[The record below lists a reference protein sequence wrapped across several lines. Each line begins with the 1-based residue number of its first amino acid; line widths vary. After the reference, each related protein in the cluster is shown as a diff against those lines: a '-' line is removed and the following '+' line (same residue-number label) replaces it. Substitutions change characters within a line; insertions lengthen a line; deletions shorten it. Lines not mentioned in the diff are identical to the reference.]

1 MIEADG
7 AGAETPPVLSQKA
20 GSVKAELAR
29 FRTSLVGRLL
39 AIALLW
45 APVSAAA
52 NLDDRLL
59 SDALALLPPQ
69 LSIPFDSGHL
79 VVIED
84 YGEFIKAHA
93 ELGARPDLQEQG
105 RRLYAF
111 TISQSWP
118 IYVNFEGHHIL
129 TKAYA
134 RPQGHWVAYFIAAV
148 LVHEAVHARGDGRE
162 SPALLEELLLDRC
175 FKRIGKLP
183 AAVDTAKLAEYY
195 LKAVEDERRRTSG
208 LSEPERRAKR

>member
-84 YGEFIKAHA
+84 YRTTSESSV
-93 ELGARPDLQEQG
+93 Q
-105 RRLYAF
+105 RR
-111 TISQSWP
+111 
-118 IYVNFEGHHIL
+118 
-129 TKAYA
+129 
-134 RPQGHWVAYFIAAV
+134 
-148 LVHEAVHARGDGRE
+148 
-162 SPALLEELLLDRC
+162 
-175 FKRIGKLP
+175 GKP
-183 AAVDTAKLAEYY
+183 
-195 LKAVEDERRRTSG
+195 TS
-208 LSEPERRAKR
+208 AT